1 MELSELF
8 EYRKKALKNKD
19 FGTLCKCAIE
29 IAKMFPGES
38 DPYGHHSQEV
48 AFFLGRINDRKQ
60 FEELIYHPY
69 TKLPPSL
76 RTIRSFEKEEK
87 MFDLGQRYPF
97 LEDEELDY
105 LEELYCSSDTY
116 DMINRMLYDQD
127 EVLRRKLARFD
138 ESHFLIKNDTFSKKL
153 CLDTFNALIQNE
165 IEYNIQEVIDERY
178 ESIDD
183 RRERACLFGY
193 EVDESFSPIWV
204 YNRRTNS
211 IQIDKTDLSDRF
223 LIPIYN
229 FFWAQIKMPDAI
241 DLYIEYFGE
250 EVVNQFIYPA
260 LKKRGL
266 DPSHLKWAAFCVP
279 WYLTMETAV
288 VNGLSL
294 QRNDYRLLDIRE
306 QVAKKWLTFQ
316 LAYANL

>member
-1 MELSELF
+1 MELSERF

-38 DPYGHHSQEV
+38 DPYRHHSQEV
-48 AFFLGRINDRKQ
+48 AFFLGRINDRVQ

-76 RTIRSFEKEEK
+76 RPIRSFEKEEK

-97 LEDEELDY
+97 LEDDELDY

-138 ESHFLIKNDTFSKKL
+138 ESHFSIKNDTFSKKL
-153 CLDTFNALIQNE
+153 CLDIFNALIQNE
-165 IEYNIQEVIDERY
+165 IEYDIQEVMEERY
-178 ESIDD
+178 ESMDD
-183 RRERACLFGY
+183 RRERARLFGY
-193 EVDESFSPIWV
+193 DMDESFSPILV

-211 IQIDKTDLSDRF
+211 IQIDETDLSDRF

-229 FFWAQIKMPDAI
+229 FSWAQIKLPDAI
-241 DLYIEYFGE
+241 DLYKEYFGV
-250 EVVNQFIYPA
+250 EVVTRLIYPA
-260 LKKRGL
+260 LKEEGL
-266 DPSHLKWAAFCVP
+266 EPPLIEWAAFCVP
-279 WYLTMETAV
+279 WYLTMESAV
-288 VNGLSL
+288 VNGLSI
-294 QRNDYRLLDIRE
+294 QRDDHRLLNIRE
-306 QVAKKWLTFQ
+306 QIANKWLTFQ
-316 LAYANL
+316 NEKSLR